1 MDRLFSMRI
10 FVQVVENASFA
21 AAARALD
28 ISPAMATRAV
38 ASLENRLRSRLL
50 QRSTRSVT
58 PTPIG
63 LDYAQRCQVILD
75 AVAQADEVAVKDHI
89 RPSGVL
95 RVALPS
101 TLALTILPR
110 VFSDFTY
117 HFPEVSLDISIVDRH
132 IDLVEDGYDM
142 AIALD
147 TMLTS
152 ESIVSRCV
160 PFGRFIACCTPTY
173 LGSRPVPT
181 QWHDLIDHRVLC
193 LRRFTEKVRAL
204 PSNRLDTSTSSAMLR
219 MLALENCGIAL
230 LPDFM
235 VRDDLAQ
242 GRLIQVLSEAPLP
255 EMCLWL
261 AYPTRQYISAK
272 VSRFMEAA
280 LSALE
285 T

>member
-1 MDRLFSMRI
+1 MRI

-38 ASLENRLRSRLL
+38 ASLESRVRSRLL

-58 PTPIG
+58 PTDVG
-63 LDYAQRCQVILD
+63 LDYAQRCRAILD
-75 AVAQADEVAVKDHI
+75 AVAQADEVAVKDHV

-110 VFSDFTY
+110 VFSDFTRRY
-117 HFPEVSLDISIVDRH
+117 PEVSLDISIVDRH
-132 IDLVEDGYDM
+132 IDLVEEGYDL

-181 QWHDLIDHRVLC
+181 QWSELTDHRVLC

-204 PSNRLDTSTSSAMLR
+204 SAVRFDTSTSSAMLR

-235 VRDDLAQ
+235 VGDDLSQ
-242 GRLIQVLSEAPLP
+242 GSLIQVLRAAPLP
-255 EMCLWL
+255 DMCLWL

-272 VSRFMEAA
+272 VSKFIEAA
-280 LSALE
+280 LHALE
-285 T
+285 M